1 VDHQIFYVGGI
12 QSTKICFDTSNFHR
26 VSYPS
31 RYKNSRGQGRPFRAQ
46 QTIKRFFGTAYHQF
60 IFVKGGIEDQRDRG
74 QAAEL
79 RDQLNGVR
87 RYSAECW
94 ATKRADYYDRVMI
107 SQVWLSVVKPSNSR
121 IASPR
126 VVA

>member
-1 VDHQIFYVGGI
+1 VSATPRDI
-12 QSTKICFDTSNFHR
+12 KIPEDKDVH
-26 VSYPS
+26 
-31 RYKNSRGQGRPFRAQ
+31 FRAQ

-79 RDQLNGVR
+79 RDQLNSVR

-126 VVA
+126 VVAASVSHSRL